1 MKKLNRQ
8 TDNPTLN
15 NQDNQVKQVKQDNQV
30 KSNVHRRDHCVIP
43 CHVVGIDVDI
53 YHAMLQTKT
62 ETKIPHHVLIIIM

>member
-8 TDNPTLN
+8 TDKLTLN
-15 NQDNQVKQVKQDNQV
+15 NQGKQGKQV

-43 CHVVGIDVDI
+43 CHVVGVDVDI

-62 ETKIPHHVLIIIM
+62 ETKIPHHDLIIIT